1 MEAEAIA
8 TTATAAKIL
17 VVDDERSMREM
28 LEILLRREGHDVRV
42 AENGTRALSLLQSQ
56 PFDMLISDIK
66 MPDMSGIEVLRTAK
80 QINEQIIGIMIT
92 AYGSKD
98 SIQEVLRLG
107 AADYLDKPF
116 NVEELKFRV
125 RKELER
131 CQLQQENSL
140 LKRVLR
146 NSHGFDDIIGRS
158 PAMLAVYQ
166 LIETIAPTTSTVLL
180 TGESGTGKELVARAI
195 HFNSPRKDRPFV
207 AVNCGALPETLLESE
222 LFGHVRGAFT
232 GAEVNKKGLVEVA
245 EKGTIFL
252 DEIGEMS
259 APMQVKLLRVLQ
271 ERKYRRVGGT
281 EETLADIRIIA
292 ATNKD
297 LARLVADG
305 QFREDLFYRINVIPV
320 HLPALR
326 DRQDDV
332 PLLAEHFAA
341 KYTAQLRKDIQGLSP
356 EAMQCL
362 QAYAWPGNIRELEN
376 AMERAVALERTS
388 RIGADSLPD
397 RVRNGDAP
405 PAAAPAA
412 PARPEEF
419 PDTGFDLERHVRE
432 IEREYIAEALRR
444 ANGVKVRAA
453 DLLGMSFRSLRYYMK
468 KYDLR

>member
-1 MEAEAIA
+1 MEAEV
-8 TTATAAKIL
+8 TVPQATAAKIL

-28 LEILLRREGHDVRV
+28 LEILLRREGHDVKV
-42 AENGTRALSLLQSQ
+42 AENGTRALSLLQAQ

-80 QINEQIIGIMIT
+80 QINDQIIGIMIT

-131 CQLQQENSL
+131 NQLQQENSL
-140 LKRVLR
+140 LRRALR

-166 LIETIAPTTSTVLL
+166 LIETIAPTTSTVLI

-207 AVNCGALPETLLESE
+207 AVNCGALPESLLESE

-232 GAEVNKKGLVEVA
+232 GADVNKTGLVEVA

-297 LARLVADG
+297 LAQLVADG

-341 KYTAQLRKDIQGLSP
+341 KYTAQLGKDIQGLSP
-356 EAMQCL
+356 DAMQCL

-376 AMERAVALERTS
+376 AMERAVALERTA
-388 RIGADSLPD
+388 RIGASSLPE
-397 RVRNGDAP
+397 RVRNGNG
-405 PAAAPAA
+405 PAVDVAAT

-419 PDTGFDLERHVRE
+419 PDTGFDLEQHVRE

-468 KYDLR
+468 KYNLR